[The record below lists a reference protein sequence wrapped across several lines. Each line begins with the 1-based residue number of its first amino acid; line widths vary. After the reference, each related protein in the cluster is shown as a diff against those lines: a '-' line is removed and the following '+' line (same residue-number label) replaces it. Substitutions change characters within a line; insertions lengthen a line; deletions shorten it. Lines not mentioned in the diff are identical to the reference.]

1 MSHQG
6 KTSAFQEC
14 NIFAK
19 QINEYMFREHGF
31 PYLSPDQQKG
41 EWRKKIPYT
50 PETEAEIIKFAAK
63 YINMGISHPQLAKM
77 QTFVTK
83 LVKLMADYL
92 AKYIA
97 RNPEYAN
104 REQATLA
111 VIEILTKKSRILTP
125 KVLDDEARKKRDRII
140 SAQDR
145 SKHKQVVGMFDSF
158 GLYVGCKRR

>member
-1 MSHQG
+1 MG

-50 PETEAEIIKFAAK
+50 PEIEAEIIKFAAN
-63 YINMGISHPQLAKM
+63 YINNGISHPQLAKM

-111 VIEILTKKSRILTP
+111 LIEILTKKSRILTP
-125 KVLDDEARKKRDRII
+125 KVLDDEARKKRDRIN
-140 SAQDR
+140 SAQAR
-145 SKHKQVVGMFDSF
+145 CLHRQVASMFDGF
-158 GLYVGCKRR
+158 GLSVGCKRR

>member
-1 MSHQG
+1 MG

-50 PETEAEIIKFAAK
+50 PEIEAEIIKFAAN
-63 YINMGISHPQLAKM
+63 YINNGISHPQLAKM

-111 VIEILTKKSRILTP
+111 LIEILTKNSRILTP
-125 KVLDDEARKKRDRII
+125 KVLDDEARKKRDRIN
-140 SAQDR
+140 SAQAR
-145 SKHKQVVGMFDSF
+145 CLHRQVASMFDGF
-158 GLYVGCKRR
+158 GLSVGCKRR

>member
-1 MSHQG
+1 MG

-63 YINMGISHPQLAKM
+63 YINMDISHPQLAKM

-111 VIEILTKKSRILTP
+111 LIEILTKKSRILTP
-125 KVLDDEARKKRDRII
+125 KVLDDEARRKRDRII
-140 SAQDR
+140 STQDR
-145 SKHKQVVGMFDSF
+145 CKHRQVVSMFDSF
-158 GLYVGCKRR
+158 GLSVGCKRR